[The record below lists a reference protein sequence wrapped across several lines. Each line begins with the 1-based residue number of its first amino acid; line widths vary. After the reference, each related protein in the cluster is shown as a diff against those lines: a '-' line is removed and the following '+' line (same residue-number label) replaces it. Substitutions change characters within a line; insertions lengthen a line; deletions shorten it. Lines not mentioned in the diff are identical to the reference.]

1 MSLCAGCAQVRQSV
15 AKPLIGPSEGELFVY
30 CEPFSQD
37 AEKLGFTVEAVA
49 AVRDDGLTVPLKQEF
64 NEFQSSELRRQ
75 RLFAQGIVPAGRYTG
90 LTFTVVK
97 ASLQGEQGAGRLLA
111 PDKPYEV
118 KVAATVREGKASV
131 ITLDLRYRDAVN
143 GASFFPAFN
152 ADTPPRP
159 VPGLTG
165 YLTNRGSNTI
175 TVFDR
180 RSARIGAMI
189 ETGRGPAGIAIDQ
202 TRMRAYVALGGED
215 AVAVLDVKE
224 NDFVDRIRLNPG
236 DGPSFLA
243 LSYDGKL
250 AVTANTGSNTAS
262 IVDVLGLAEVAH
274 LPTGIGPEYV
284 LMDRAGRWAF
294 VFNRLSNNI
303 TVIDMAS
310 LQVAATIATESAPLQ
325 GQFNKKG
332 DQLFIAH
339 GMSPNILEIALD
351 TLSQTRKIYA
361 GIGVSA
367 LKVNPLTDMLYVGTR
382 FGGIIDIYNPFTLMA
397 GDFLKADG
405 GVGYMTIDGEENNL
419 LVVHPRNRLLRMINL
434 VSKKDRGLVDTG
446 DDPYCAAIFGER

>member
-1 MSLCAGCAQVRQSV
+1 
-15 AKPLIGPSEGELFVY
+15 
-30 CEPFSQD
+30 
-37 AEKLGFTVEAVA
+37 
-49 AVRDDGLTVPLKQEF
+49 VPLKQEF
-64 NEFQSSELRRQ
+64 IEFHPAELRRQ

-90 LTFTVVK
+90 VAFTVTK
-97 ASLQGEQGAGRLLA
+97 ASLQGEQGSGNMNVQ
-111 PDKPYEV
+111 DKPYEV
-118 KVAATVREGKASV
+118 KVAATVRAGKASV
-131 ITLDLRYRDAVN
+131 VTLDFKYRDAVN
-143 GASFFPAFN
+143 GASFSPAFS
-152 ADTPPRP
+152 ADTPSRP
-159 VPGLTG
+159 VPELTG

-189 ETGRGPAGIAIDQ
+189 ETGRGPAGIALDQ

-262 IVDVLGLAEVAH
+262 VVDVLGLAEVAH
-274 LPTGIGPEYV
+274 LPTGNGPEYV
-284 LMDRAGRWAF
+284 LMDRTGRWAF

-303 TVIDMAS
+303 TVIDLTS
-310 LQVAATIATESAPLQ
+310 LQVASTIATESAPLQ

-367 LKVNPLTDMLYVGTR
+367 LKINKLTDMLYVGTR
-382 FGGIIDIYNPFTLMA
+382 FGGMIDIYNPFTLMA

-434 VSKKDRGLVDTG
+434 VSKQDRGLVDTG
-446 DDPYCAAIFGER
+446 ADPYCTAIFGER